1 MSNVL
6 VDQCLDILKRE
17 DVKKDLKMLLKPI
30 FEFLLFEIQ
39 PYTYITVFL
48 LIMLFLMTLANLLL
62 LLYILRN
69 KTDLLLIC
77 N

>member
-1 MSNVL
+1 MPNLL

-17 DVKKDLKMLLKPI
+17 DVKKELKLLLKPI

-48 LIMLFLMTLANLLL
+48 LFMLFAMTLANLLL
-62 LLYILRN
+62 FLYVLRS
-69 KTDLLLIC
+69 KTETVATL
-77 N
+77 

>member
-1 MSNVL
+1 MTNVL

-48 LIMLFLMTLANLLL
+48 LVMLFAMTLANLLL
-62 LLYILRN
+62 FLYILRS
-69 KTDLLLIC
+69 KPDRLIA
-77 N
+77 

>member
-1 MSNVL
+1 MANLL

-17 DVKKDLKMLLKPI
+17 DVKKDLKLLLKPI

-48 LIMLFLMTLANLLL
+48 LFMLFAMTLANLLL
-62 LLYILRN
+62 FLYILRN
-69 KTDLLLIC
+69 KSEMFIS
-77 N
+77 

>member
-1 MSNVL
+1 MANLL

-17 DVKKDLKMLLKPI
+17 DVKKDLKLLLKPI

-48 LIMLFLMTLANLLL
+48 LFMLFAMTLANLLL
-62 LLYILRN
+62 FLYILRN
-69 KTDLLLIC
+69 KSEMFVSQ
-77 N
+77 

>member
-1 MSNVL
+1 MANLL

-17 DVKKDLKMLLKPI
+17 DVKKDLKLLLKPI

-48 LIMLFLMTLANLLL
+48 LFMLFAMTLANLILF
-62 LLYILRN
+62 LYILRN
-69 KTDLLLIC
+69 KSEMFISQ
-77 N
+77 

>member
-1 MSNVL
+1 MANLL

-17 DVKKDLKMLLKPI
+17 DVKKDLKLLLKPI

-48 LIMLFLMTLANLLL
+48 LFMLFAMTLANLLL
-62 LLYILRN
+62 FLYILRN
-69 KTDLLLIC
+69 KSEMFISQ
-77 N
+77 